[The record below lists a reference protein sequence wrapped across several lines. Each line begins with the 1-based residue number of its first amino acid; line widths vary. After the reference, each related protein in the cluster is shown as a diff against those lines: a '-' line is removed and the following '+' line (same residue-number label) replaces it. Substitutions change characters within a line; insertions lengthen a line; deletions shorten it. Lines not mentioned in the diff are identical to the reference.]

1 MVNKIL
7 FLPKR
12 SLQSLVGAQDTK
24 KPLHFTVMPSESEI
38 CRGSQTHRQ
47 DGFSEVTFMLDLEGG
62 EVGVLVEFWTKGADG
77 STES

>member
-12 SLQSLVGAQDTK
+12 SLRSSVGAQGMK
-24 KPLHFTVMPSESEI
+24 KPLCFRVMHSETGLS
-38 CRGSQTHRQ
+38 RASQTHRP
-47 DGFSEVTFMLDLEGG
+47 DGFSEVTFLLDLEGG
-62 EVGVLVEFWTKGADG
+62 EVGVLVEFWTEEADG